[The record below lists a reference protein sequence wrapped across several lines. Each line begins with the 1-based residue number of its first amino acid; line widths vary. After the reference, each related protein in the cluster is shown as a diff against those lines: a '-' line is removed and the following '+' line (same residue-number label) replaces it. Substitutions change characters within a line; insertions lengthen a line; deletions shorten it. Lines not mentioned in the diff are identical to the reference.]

1 MKASWSG
8 RDSRD
13 SAILACGIA
22 FACVLAA
29 IFIKLALDGFIE
41 RESPFLVFFAAVL
54 VSAWLG
60 GWRAGLAATA
70 LAALSADFLFM
81 SPYYSLAVDNS
92 GQVVRIAVFLL
103 EGSLTS
109 VIVSKLYRA
118 RRQAEERAAEVQGY
132 QENLKENEERSR
144 RLADEVVEALILS
157 EDGRLLDA
165 NKTFTRMLGYE
176 PDEVEGTDA
185 LKIVVPA
192 EREGVAHGIRT
203 GGTEPY
209 ESTILRK
216 DGTTFP
222 AEIRPGFVEY
232 KGRQVRATSVSDIT
246 ERRRNEDT
254 LRFFSDASAILA
266 SSLDYGTTLSSVAR
280 LAVPFMSD
288 WCAVDVVEADGS
300 VERLAVAHQDP
311 EKVALAREL
320 RERYPT
326 DPEAGSGLPAVLR
339 SGKPEMAEIT
349 EDLLLRSAVDD
360 EHRELLR
367 GLNFRS
373 YIIVP
378 LLARGRVLGAI
389 TLIMAES
396 GRRYAEADLK
406 VAEDLAR
413 RAAVAVENARLYEES
428 QREISE
434 KERAQSELRRQRD
447 LYETLLQAQSEVGEG
462 LVIAEGARI
471 VYVNGAFC
479 GISGYTEHELVA
491 LPSFFELF
499 APEERAGFV
508 ERFERRIGG
517 GGGENHQE
525 VTLLRK
531 DGERVDLEIAVR
543 EFRFGET
550 VQFVIIA
557 RDITERHRYQKALQ
571 QRAEELERSNA
582 ELEQFAYV
590 ASHDLQE
597 PLRMVSSYT
606 QLLARRYKGQL
617 DEDAD
622 EFIEYAVDGATRMQ
636 VLINDLLSYSRVG
649 THGKELASVD
659 LNAVFGAAVANLRV
673 VIEESGA
680 VVTSQPL
687 PVVDGDAT
695 QLVQLFQNL
704 VGNAIKFRGDAPPE
718 VDVALELRG
727 EEWLVSVMDK
737 GIGLDPRFAN
747 KVFVIFQRLHSRGE
761 YPGTGIGLAVCKKIV
776 ERHGGRIW
784 VESEPNAG
792 SVFHFTLPARGDGDG

>member
-165 NKTFTRMLGYE
+165 NETFTRMLGYE

-320 RERYPT
+320 R
-326 DPEAGSGLPAVLR
+326 
-339 SGKPEMAEIT
+339 
-349 EDLLLRSAVDD
+349 
-360 EHRELLR
+360 
-367 GLNFRS
+367 
-373 YIIVP
+373 
-378 LLARGRVLGAI
+378 
-389 TLIMAES
+389 
-396 GRRYAEADLK
+396 
-406 VAEDLAR
+406 
-413 RAAVAVENARLYEES
+413 
-428 QREISE
+428 
-434 KERAQSELRRQRD
+434 
-447 LYETLLQAQSEVGEG
+447 
-462 LVIAEGARI
+462 
-471 VYVNGAFC
+471 
-479 GISGYTEHELVA
+479 
-491 LPSFFELF
+491 
-499 APEERAGFV
+499 
-508 ERFERRIGG
+508 
-517 GGGENHQE
+517 
-525 VTLLRK
+525 
-531 DGERVDLEIAVR
+531 
-543 EFRFGET
+543 
-550 VQFVIIA
+550 
-557 RDITERHRYQKALQ
+557 
-571 QRAEELERSNA
+571 
-582 ELEQFAYV
+582 
-590 ASHDLQE
+590 
-597 PLRMVSSYT
+597 
-606 QLLARRYKGQL
+606 
-617 DEDAD
+617 
-622 EFIEYAVDGATRMQ
+622 
-636 VLINDLLSYSRVG
+636 
-649 THGKELASVD
+649 
-659 LNAVFGAAVANLRV
+659 
-673 VIEESGA
+673 
-680 VVTSQPL
+680 
-687 PVVDGDAT
+687 
-695 QLVQLFQNL
+695 
-704 VGNAIKFRGDAPPE
+704 
-718 VDVALELRG
+718 
-727 EEWLVSVMDK
+727 
-737 GIGLDPRFAN
+737 
-747 KVFVIFQRLHSRGE
+747 
-761 YPGTGIGLAVCKKIV
+761 
-776 ERHGGRIW
+776 
-784 VESEPNAG
+784 
-792 SVFHFTLPARGDGDG
+792 